1 VSRGGRPVGWRR
13 TALAALRRALLAA
26 ALWWVL
32 VEGELGGVVVA
43 AGIVLTAAATSLALL
58 PAGRTPPL
66 SLSGL
71 ARFVPF
77 FLVQSVR
84 GGVDVAWRAL
94 APHLPLQ
101 PGYLDYETSLPP
113 GLPRYLFTSAV
124 SLFPGT
130 VAVAPQEIDP
140 DSPHLRIHVLD
151 QRLPLTERLA
161 DLESHV
167 SSIFHS
173 S

>member
-1 VSRGGRPVGWRR
+1 VSRRVPTVGWRR
-13 TALAALRRALLAA
+13 AAPAAVRRALLAA

-32 VEGELGGVVVA
+32 VEGEFGGVVVA

-77 FLVQSVR
+77 FLGQSAR

-113 GLPRYLFTSAV
+113 GLPRFLFTSAV

-130 VAVAPQEIDP
+130 VAVAPQETDP

-151 QRLPLTERLA
+151 ERLPLTERLA
-161 DLESHV
+161 SLESHV
-167 SSIFHS
+167 LKIFRSS
-173 S
+173 